1 MYFKPYNEKVWRR
14 DLVQIPLSWLAGK
27 LPMPTVA
34 EIIFNNINHIKEKA
48 FVHATFWYEK
58 MNGSQYIADKLAE
71 GINIHY
77 NANIES
83 ILYTEKSGVFAAKS
97 LKSYF
102 CGNIQQL
109 PTLIK
114 GVDIDMYEKKLVV

>member
-83 ILYTEKSGVFAAKS
+83 ILYTEKKVEC
-97 LKSYF
+97 LRRR
-102 CGNIQQL
+102 
-109 PTLIK
+109 
-114 GVDIDMYEKKLVV
+114 V

>member
-1 MYFKPYNEKVWRR
+1 
-14 DLVQIPLSWLAGK
+14 
-27 LPMPTVA
+27 MPTVA

-83 ILYTEKSGVFAAKS
+83 IFIRKKSGVFAAKS
-97 LKSYF
+97 LKKLFFAEIFSSYLLLLKVW
-102 CGNIQQL
+102 I
-109 PTLIK
+109 
-114 GVDIDMYEKKLVV
+114 

>member
-1 MYFKPYNEKVWRR
+1 
-14 DLVQIPLSWLAGK
+14 
-27 LPMPTVA
+27 MPTVA

-83 ILYTEKSGVFAAKS
+83 NLYTEKKWSV
-97 LKSYF
+97 
-102 CGNIQQL
+102 CGEDDL
-109 PTLIK
+109 
-114 GVDIDMYEKKLVV
+114 KKLFFAEIFSSYLLLLKVWI